1 MVAQAIPDPNTARTA
16 SHLRPYLPPQKK
28 AALSGQLRLG
38 QPRARPP
45 APLGDTGRCRPRRG
59 ACCRRRTSVSR
70 RFKTTGDLAAKT
82 VAGPNDRLARG
93 RREVKHGNEAGC
105 RVLPGEFCAT
115 GGLGLGPGGS
125 ALRSGRPVPHPR
137 LAARGRVPR
146 GRVRPPGRP
155 ARAGSGASPCGVLGG
170 VLVVAKV
177 DRLARNVA
185 FLAQL
190 LDAGVEV
197 TFADMPEADRF
208 VVHVMAAVAEQEPH
222 ARRLPACR
230 LG

>member
-1 MVAQAIPDPNTARTA
+1 M
-16 SHLRPYLPPQKK
+16 
-28 AALSGQLRLG
+28 
-38 QPRARPP
+38 
-45 APLGDTGRCRPRRG
+45 
-59 ACCRRRTSVSR
+59 
-70 RFKTTGDLAAKT
+70 
-82 VAGPNDRLARG
+82 
-93 RREVKHGNEAGC
+93 
-105 RVLPGEFCAT
+105 
-115 GGLGLGPGGS
+115 
-125 ALRSGRPVPHPR
+125 
-137 LAARGRVPR
+137 
-146 GRVRPPGRP
+146 
-155 ARAGSGASPCGVLGG
+155 
-170 VLVVAKV
+170 VAKV